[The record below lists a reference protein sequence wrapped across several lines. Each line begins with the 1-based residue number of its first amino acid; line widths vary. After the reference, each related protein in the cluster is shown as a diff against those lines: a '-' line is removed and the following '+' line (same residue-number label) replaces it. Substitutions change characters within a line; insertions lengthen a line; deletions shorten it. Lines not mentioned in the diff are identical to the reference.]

1 MKILVDGPTSLQQIS
16 VKDTNRFG
24 QIKCIQR
31 KTNTC
36 VTLLTQLMHSPFSD
50 RYSAYAT
57 SAKIFDS
64 QLSNYFDTLTT
75 ILTEIINYF
84 NCRGRSFL
92 AMNPSTKQQ
101 YIQFSEFFFS
111 RIFLSAISFIE
122 YSKLMYSQKNS
133 NVNLV
138 QLLTHFFFY
147 CIMTY

>member
-1 MKILVDGPTSLQQIS
+1 MKILVDGSTSLQQIS
-16 VKDTNRFG
+16 VKDTNRFW

-84 NCRGRSFL
+84 KCRGRSFL
-92 AMNPSTKQQ
+92 AVNPSTKQQ
-101 YIQFSEFFFS
+101 YIQFSEIFFFKH
-111 RIFLSAISFIE
+111 IFLSATSFK

-138 QLLTHFFFY
+138 QLLKHLFST
-147 CIMTY
+147 I

>member
-16 VKDTNRFG
+16 VKDTNRFW

-84 NCRGRSFL
+84 KCRGRSFL
-92 AMNPSTKQQ
+92 AVNPSTKQQ

-111 RIFLSAISFIE
+111 RIFLSAISFIK

-138 QLLTHFFFY
+138 QLLKHFFST
-147 CIMTY
+147 I

>member
-84 NCRGRSFL
+84 KCRGRSFL
-92 AMNPSTKQQ
+92 AVDPSTKQQ
-101 YIQFSEFFFS
+101 YTQFSEIFFSRGYFISHIFQKLFKIDVLTKDFKCEFGTIIETFFFS
-111 RIFLSAISFIE
+111 TI
-122 YSKLMYSQKNS
+122 Q
-133 NVNLV
+133 
-138 QLLTHFFFY
+138 
-147 CIMTY
+147 

>member
-84 NCRGRSFL
+84 KCRGRSFL
-92 AMNPSTKQQ
+92 AVNPSTKQQ
-101 YIQFSEFFFS
+101 YIQFSEFFFLED
-111 RIFLSAISFIE
+111 IFISHIFHKIFEIDVLTKEFKCEFGTIIE
-122 YSKLMYSQKNS
+122 
-133 NVNLV
+133 
-138 QLLTHFFFY
+138 TFFFY
-147 CIMTY
+147 YIVTY

>member
-1 MKILVDGPTSLQQIS
+1 MKILVDGTTSLQQLSI
-16 VKDTNRFG
+16 KDTNRLG
-24 QIKCIQR
+24 QIECIQR

-75 ILTEIINYF
+75 ILTEIMNYSK
-84 NCRGRSFL
+84 CRGRSFL
-92 AMNPSTKQQ
+92 AVDPSTKQQ
-101 YIQFSEFFFS
+101 YIQFSEIFQGY
-111 RIFLSAISFIE
+111 FLSATSFIN

-138 QLLTHFFFY
+138 QLLKHLFST
-147 CIMTY
+147 I